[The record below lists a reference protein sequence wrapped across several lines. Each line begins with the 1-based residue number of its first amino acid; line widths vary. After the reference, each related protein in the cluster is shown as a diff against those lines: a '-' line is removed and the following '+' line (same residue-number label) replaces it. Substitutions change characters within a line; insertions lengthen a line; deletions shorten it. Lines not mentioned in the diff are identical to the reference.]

1 MTRNH
6 VRRVNVATRGRNR
19 SQTLN
24 KLRGFLVL
32 SVVLSAALLI
42 HVEGMAPVHT
52 TVLVMPIPVLV
63 TESPASVNAI
73 VSVLIDVRVLD
84 SCVLYGGLTLYKA
97 TDDGVAA
104 HAQVH

>member
-63 TESPASVNAI
+63 TRSPASVNAI
-73 VSVLIDVRVLD
+73 ASALVNVRVLD
-84 SCVLYGGLTLYKA
+84 FEMLDRYLTLYQA

-104 HAQVH
+104 PAQEP

>member
-1 MTRNH
+1 M
-6 VRRVNVATRGRNR
+6 
-19 SQTLN
+19 
-24 KLRGFLVL
+24 VL
-32 SVVLSAALLI
+32 SVVPLAALLI
-42 HVEGMAPVHT
+42 HVEGMVHAHT
-52 TVLVMPIPVLV
+52 MVLVMLVPVLV
-63 TESPASVNAI
+63 TGSPASVNAI